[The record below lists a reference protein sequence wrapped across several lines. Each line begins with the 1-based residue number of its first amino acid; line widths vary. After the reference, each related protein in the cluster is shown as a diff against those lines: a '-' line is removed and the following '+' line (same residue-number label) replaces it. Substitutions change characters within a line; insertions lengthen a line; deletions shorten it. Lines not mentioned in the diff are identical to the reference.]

1 MIMAART
8 MVRVLARRSRI
19 WVIWVAGFDYN
30 LPEKMRRAAIFASL
44 LYLPFSVSLL
54 SPIIHT
60 NIVSGLAYLWSLSV
74 YLKIERFEEVVLF

>member
-19 WVIWVAGFDYN
+19 RVIWLAGFDYN

-60 NIVSGLAYLWSLSV
+60 NVVVACLWSLSV